1 MRNVPPRS
9 RCLANQISWESEIA
23 SAPRTRKRALA
34 EWIRLLLLANDTN
47 DRSRHYLFIYSA
59 RAFESCTYILSGTQT
74 IRERCALLCVCI
86 CARARLDLYVWM
98 CMHGDISAARER
110 VRAHYVIRSH
120 NAEPTIKWWDKTMG
134 WKEKQQ
140 NLFVLLHAVMAPPQI
155 IMGRILLY
163 GNRLTD
169 TTRVQTLIARQ
180 AI

>member
-1 MRNVPPRS
+1 MRSVPRS
-9 RCLANQISWESEIA
+9 LLANQISRARECSRDRRRERENGRCCGWMNSFIA
-23 SAPRTRKRALA
+23 AGKWHKRSL
-34 EWIRLLLLANDTN
+34 
-47 DRSRHYLFIYSA
+47 SPLFIYLFSEGL
-59 RAFESCTYILSGTQT
+59 RELYLHTQWHT
-74 IRERCALLCVCI
+74 DYTRERCVCVY
-86 CARARLDLYVWM
+86 ARARLHLYVWM

-134 WKEKQQ
+134 CKEKQQ
-140 NLFVLLHAVMAPPQI
+140 NLFVPLHAVMAPPQI
-155 IMGRILLY
+155 IMGCILLY